1 MNISTWRNGGFK
13 HWLRD
18 QENLADQQAR
28 RDMALAYA
36 QRTGC
41 SLDEALCQASLD
53 NLYQLACKLDIDSL
67 LKKMQDDPDLFLKAN
82 KLSVSL
88 LEGVREF
95 GVTLCWVGGCFQKME
110 FSSLRL
116 TRAAEAWIFF
126 ACKACSPSLAATHFW
141 NISHLT
147 SRTPASI
154 LCSLL
159 TVVPGGARRGVR
171 RNSSASLCWL
181 YLRPRIPSTS

>member
-1 MNISTWRNGGFK
+1 MNATASSSQWSNVHSAFLRLCVSAPLRLKITKSHRLNKEILSLVFKGLRN
-13 HWLRD
+13 
-18 QENLADQQAR
+18 
-28 RDMALAYA
+28 
-36 QRTGC
+36 
-41 SLDEALCQASLD
+41 
-53 NLYQLACKLDIDSL
+53 
-67 LKKMQDDPDLFLKAN
+67 P
-82 KLSVSL
+82 VSL
-88 LEGVREF
+88 LEGVRKF

-181 YLRPRIPSTS
+181 CLRPRIPSTS